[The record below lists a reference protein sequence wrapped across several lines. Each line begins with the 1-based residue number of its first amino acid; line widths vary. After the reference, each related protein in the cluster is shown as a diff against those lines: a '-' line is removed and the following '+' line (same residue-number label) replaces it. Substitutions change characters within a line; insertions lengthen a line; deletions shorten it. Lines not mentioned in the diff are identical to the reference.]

1 MDNFNLKKYLAEGRL
16 FEEITPLQQ
25 YVLDYEK
32 DISGEV
38 SSNVFQSI
46 KSLESAEDVYDYYA
60 NERGWED
67 DEELKDD
74 LKSIFKQVKNKFGG
88 SELTDLQQRALSY
101 VKKRFGN
108 DEAKKDLDIIK
119 SFKERQDFL
128 DYVYK
133 KVEDENNQSEGRLF
147 EGKLYENDGNIKFIN
162 KFNPSQ
168 KIIDMYNENPHLKKP
183 LSSLSKYK
191 KIQAIAQLQTHFST
205 SKDRDMIKKE
215 DRFDSSLADII
226 EAWAD
231 DYYKDSDFFSYG
243 MYVDKDYF
251 DFFNANKDLL
261 LKKYK
266 KQQIPYIKEDGSN
279 Y

>member
-46 KSLESAEDVYDYYA
+46 KSLENAEDVYDYYA

-183 LSSLSKYK
+183 LSSLSK
-191 KIQAIAQLQTHFST
+191 FST
-205 SKDRDMIKKE
+205 KSIN
-215 DRFDSSLADII
+215 SL
-226 EAWAD
+226 
-231 DYYKDSDFFSYG
+231 
-243 MYVDKDYF
+243 
-251 DFFNANKDLL
+251 
-261 LKKYK
+261 
-266 KQQIPYIKEDGSN
+266 
-279 Y
+279 

>member
-1 MDNFNLKKYLAEGRL
+1 MDTFDYKKYLAEGRL

-133 KVEDENNQSEGRLF
+133 KVEDENNQSEG
-147 EGKLYENDGNIKFIN
+147 KLYENDV
-162 KFNPSQ
+162 
-168 KIIDMYNENPHLKKP
+168 
-183 LSSLSKYK
+183 
-191 KIQAIAQLQTHFST
+191 
-205 SKDRDMIKKE
+205 
-215 DRFDSSLADII
+215 DI
-226 EAWAD
+226 E
-231 DYYKDSDFFSYG
+231 
-243 MYVDKDYF
+243 V
-251 DFFNANKDLL
+251 
-261 LKKYK
+261 
-266 KQQIPYIKEDGSN
+266 
-279 Y
+279 

>member
-1 MDNFNLKKYLAEGRL
+1 MDNFDLKKYLAEGKLLKENIDFPEMEDEFEGAMDAMVVEPEVYLKDILNVSADDLVSDDYYEVMNAVEQGVYSKDEAVKLAKSWAKEKISGLAEGRL
-16 FEEITPLQQ
+16 FDEITPLQQ

-133 KVEDENNQSEGRLF
+133 KVEDENNQSEG
-147 EGKLYENDGNIKFIN
+147 KLYENDV
-162 KFNPSQ
+162 
-168 KIIDMYNENPHLKKP
+168 
-183 LSSLSKYK
+183 
-191 KIQAIAQLQTHFST
+191 
-205 SKDRDMIKKE
+205 
-215 DRFDSSLADII
+215 DI
-226 EAWAD
+226 E
-231 DYYKDSDFFSYG
+231 
-243 MYVDKDYF
+243 V
-251 DFFNANKDLL
+251 
-261 LKKYK
+261 
-266 KQQIPYIKEDGSN
+266 
-279 Y
+279 

>member
-168 KIIDMYNENPHLKKP
+168 KIIDMYNENPHLKKT
-183 LSSLSKYK
+183 L
-191 KIQAIAQLQTHFST
+191 IFTF
-205 SKDRDMIKKE
+205 
-215 DRFDSSLADII
+215 
-226 EAWAD
+226 
-231 DYYKDSDFFSYG
+231 
-243 MYVDKDYF
+243 
-251 DFFNANKDLL
+251 
-261 LKKYK
+261 
-266 KQQIPYIKEDGSN
+266 
-279 Y
+279 

>member
-1 MDNFNLKKYLAEGRL
+1 MDTFDYKKYLAEGRL

-25 YVLDYEK
+25 YVLNYEK

-133 KVEDENNQSEGRLF
+133 KVEDENNQSEG
-147 EGKLYENDGNIKFIN
+147 KLQEMVDEDEFR
-162 KFNPSQ
+162 FF
-168 KIIDMYNENPHLKKP
+168 KITLGDSWSDDEIEQFLK
-183 LSSLSKYK
+183 SDEYK
-191 KIQAIAQLQTHFST
+191 KAELELNLDYSDAEEWNGELINYFHN
-205 SKDRDMIKKE
+205 KK
-215 DRFDSSLADII
+215 
-226 EAWAD
+226 
-231 DYYKDSDFFSYG
+231 
-243 MYVDKDYF
+243 
-251 DFFNANKDLL
+251 
-261 LKKYK
+261 
-266 KQQIPYIKEDGSN
+266 
-279 Y
+279 

>member
-133 KVEDENNQSEGRLF
+133 KVEDENNQSE

>member
-1 MDNFNLKKYLAEGRL
+1 MDTFDYKKYLAEGRL

-133 KVEDENNQSEGRLF
+133 KVEDENNQSEG
-147 EGKLYENDGNIKFIN
+147 KLQEMVDEDEFR
-162 KFNPSQ
+162 FF
-168 KIIDMYNENPHLKKP
+168 KITLGDSWSDDEIEQFLK
-183 LSSLSKYK
+183 SDEYK
-191 KIQAIAQLQTHFST
+191 KAELELNLDYSDAEEWNGELINYFHN
-205 SKDRDMIKKE
+205 KK
-215 DRFDSSLADII
+215 
-226 EAWAD
+226 
-231 DYYKDSDFFSYG
+231 
-243 MYVDKDYF
+243 
-251 DFFNANKDLL
+251 
-261 LKKYK
+261 
-266 KQQIPYIKEDGSN
+266 
-279 Y
+279 